1 MRLDDNS
8 FLTVGHHIARL
19 DGADDQLWE
28 PLWQLRTQLR
38 PVEQA
43 LLTTWPLRRLHFLHH
58 GGAAYLAMPH
68 TFSRLQHTLGVFALI
83 AHFRP
88 DDELLRLAA
97 LLHDVGHP
105 PFSHTLEQ
113 LAGVDHHRWTVDC
126 ILSPPI
132 AGILHRH
139 GLNPQAVLACID
151 GRPANLLRNH
161 DGFVHADHLDSWVR
175 SAHTSGLLP
184 RPAPELL
191 ARLRVHGAYLD
202 TDIETAEI
210 LLSLIMAE
218 ARFHTSAVNLGAS
231 TMLVH
236 LVKKA
241 FETGALTADALSGMT
256 DGMLERLLFE
266 APATAEMARRLWHR
280 PDTILARRLGDD
292 AAPPGAYIVPVDR
305 LYLSLPLTNGRPVTE
320 VSPRA
325 AALVAGAQDLL
336 GPYVISWAVDLESC

>member
-1 MRLDDNS
+1 MRSSDNS
-8 FLTVGHHIARL
+8 FLAVGHHIARL

-28 PLWQLRTQLR
+28 PLWQLRIQLR

-58 GGAAYLAMPH
+58 SGAAYLAMPH
-68 TFSRLQHTLGVFALI
+68 TYSRLQHTLGVFALI

-132 AGILHRH
+132 AGLLYRH

-151 GRPANLLRNH
+151 GQPANLLRNQ

-184 RPAPELL
+184 LPALDLL

-202 TDIETAEI
+202 TDIEAAEI
-210 LLSLIMAE
+210 LLALIMAE
-218 ARFHTSAVNLGAS
+218 AHFHTSAVNLGAS

-241 FETGALTADALSGMT
+241 FETGALTADALPGMT
-256 DGMLERLLFE
+256 DGMLERILFE
-266 APATAEMARRLWHR
+266 GPATAEAARRLWHL
-280 PDTILARRLGDD
+280 PHTILVRRLKGEDTLPE
-292 AAPPGAYIVPVDR
+292 AHLVPVDR
-305 LYLSLPLTNGRPVTE
+305 LYLSVPLTNGRPITE

-325 AALVAGAQDLL
+325 AALVAGAQKLL
-336 GPYVISWAVDLESC
+336 GTYAVFWEDGDSNI

>member
-1 MRLDDNS
+1 MHLDDNS
-8 FLTVGHHIARL
+8 FLSVGHHIARL
-19 DGADDQLWE
+19 DGVDDQLWE
-28 PLWQLRTQLR
+28 PVWQLRTQLR
-38 PVEQA
+38 PVERA

-68 TFSRLQHTLGVFALI
+68 TYSRLQHTLGVFALI
-83 AHFRP
+83 VHFRP

-113 LAGVDHHRWTVDC
+113 LARVDHHRWTIDG

-139 GLNPQAVLACID
+139 GLNPQAVLACIA
-151 GRPANLLRNH
+151 GRPANLLRNQ

-184 RPAPELL
+184 RPAPDLL
-191 ARLRVHGAYLD
+191 ARLRADGAYLD

-236 LVKKA
+236 LVQRA
-241 FETGALTADALSGMT
+241 FETGALTADALPGMT

-266 APATAEMARRLWHR
+266 APATAEAARRLWHL
-280 PDTILARRLGDD
+280 PHTILARRLEDED
-292 AAPPGAYIVPVDR
+292 APPGAHLVPVDR
-305 LYLSLPLTNGRPVTE
+305 LYLSVPLTNGRPITE

-325 AALVAGAQDLL
+325 AALVAGAQKLL
-336 GPYVISWAVDLESC
+336 GTYAVFWADGDSNV